1 MFICIIIWRRKTVS
15 HICEKHF
22 CLLPEVGIKAGTSP
36 AQPLQSHFTRHTDSS
51 SKAPCV
57 VLRTHKN
64 IMYWLRCHC
73 TVYTDSHSSRLT
85 HNSSWTPTRL
95 LDTSSPS
102 NYTSNY
108 YDCRSH
114 LPDLL
119 LFTKTVLTAVDNNPK
134 HTKTPEHT
142 GHTHSVTSAH
152 TPRCFLILLFPKKET
167 YAFISEVQRSSC
179 LISATLEILKHVMR
193 QPVWQC
199 ASDVCDSDIVKEI
212 WMDTINVALRLC
224 ACVTCVFT

>member
-1 MFICIIIWRRKTVS
+1 MFICIIIWTRKTVS

-51 SKAPCV
+51 SKTPCV

-142 GHTHSVTSAH
+142 GHTHTVSHLLAH
-152 TPRCFLILLFPKKET
+152 TPQCVLILLCVKKKKHT
-167 YAFISEVQRSSC
+167 PSYQKC
-179 LISATLEILKHVMR
+179 LISAT
-193 QPVWQC
+193 P
-199 ASDVCDSDIVKEI
+199 
-212 WMDTINVALRLC
+212 
-224 ACVTCVFT
+224 

>member
-1 MFICIIIWRRKTVS
+1 MPCSALWWDSHLKTMFICIIIWTRKTVS

-51 SKAPCV
+51 SKTPCV

-152 TPRCFLILLFPKKET
+152 TPRCVLILLCPKKET
-167 YAFISEVQRSSC
+167 YTIISEVQRSSC
-179 LISATLEILKHVMR
+179 LISAT
-193 QPVWQC
+193 P
-199 ASDVCDSDIVKEI
+199 
-212 WMDTINVALRLC
+212 
-224 ACVTCVFT
+224 